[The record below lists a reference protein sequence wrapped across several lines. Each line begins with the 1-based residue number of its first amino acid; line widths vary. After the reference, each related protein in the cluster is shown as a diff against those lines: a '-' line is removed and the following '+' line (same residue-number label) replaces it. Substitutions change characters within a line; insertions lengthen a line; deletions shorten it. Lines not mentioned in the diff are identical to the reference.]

1 MPRTPTGSAEL
12 SPAVAEPPRVQSLG
26 RAFSILEAIA
36 ERAEGIALADLSKL
50 VQLHNSTAFHL
61 VKTMLGLGY
70 VRQDA
75 ETKRY
80 HIGHKL
86 FGLAAG
92 ANNETNLVFL
102 AEPVLKELA
111 RISKETC
118 HVAIRAADEVLTIAK
133 ADGVS
138 SIRMSERLGAPR
150 PAYCTAIGKVF
161 LAAMSQSQLDGY
173 LQRTHLQ
180 GYTPHTILDVARLRR
195 EIEMIRQAGVAIDNA
210 EFNPDA
216 RCIAAPVYDFSGR
229 MCAAMGISGPMWRV
243 TAESSVRI
251 QKIVIEHASQLS
263 MALGYR
269 GQRAHGETLTERLA
283 GPSARRAAL
292 GGAPSGPNSRAA

>member
-1 MPRTPTGSAEL
+1 MPRTPTASAE
-12 SPAVAEPPRVQSLG
+12 PTAAPPPRVQSLG

-61 VKTMLGLGY
+61 VKTMLALGY
-70 VRQDA
+70 VRQDPD
-75 ETKRY
+75 TKRY

-118 HVAIRAADEVLTIAK
+118 HVAIRSADEVLTIAK

-138 SIRMSERLGAPR
+138 SIRMSERLGAAR

-161 LAAMSQSQLDGY
+161 LAAMSQSQLDEY
-173 LQRTHLQ
+173 LQRTPLQ

-195 EIEMIRQAGVAIDNA
+195 EIEMIRQAGVAVDNA

-229 MCAAMGISGPMWRV
+229 MCAAMGISGPIWRV
-243 TAESSVRI
+243 TTESSLRI
-251 QKIVIEHASQLS
+251 QKLVIEHATQLS
-263 MALGYR
+263 LALGYR
-269 GQRAHGETLTERLA
+269 GQRAHSETLNERLA
-283 GPSARRAAL
+283 KPSAKRAAL
-292 GGAPSGPNSRAA
+292 GGFLSQ